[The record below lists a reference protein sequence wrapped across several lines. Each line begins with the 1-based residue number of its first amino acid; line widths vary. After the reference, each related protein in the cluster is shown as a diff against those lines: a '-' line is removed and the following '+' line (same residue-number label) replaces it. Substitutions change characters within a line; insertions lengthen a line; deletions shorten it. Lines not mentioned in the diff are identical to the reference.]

1 MGVLDRF
8 EKGIERAVNGAFA
21 KAFRSEVQPVEI
33 ASALRRECDEKASVV
48 GRDRTIAPNTFV
60 VELGRADHDRLGE
73 WETALGDELSA
84 AVHEHAR
91 QQRYAFVGPVQ
102 VQFAEADDLDT
113 GVFRV
118 RSQTARPESHQQQ
131 YAAQQQ
137 APQAPQDLPYAPHEQ
152 HYAPQAQQPDPYAPA
167 PQGSPLPAAPP
178 YPGAP
183 PAGYPGAAAPAPAY
197 PAPSY
202 PAPSYP
208 APAAPSGWDQQ
219 PAQQPAA
226 PAAQQP
232 AGYSPSW
239 ATPPTSL
246 GTLDVDG
253 RPHRIDRAVTVIGRA
268 MDVDIVLDD
277 PGVSRRHSEVHVV
290 DGKARVIDLGSTNGT
305 FVDGERV
312 HAGTLADGSVITVGR
327 TRITY
332 HSGQW

>member
-118 RSQTARPESHQQQ
+118 RSQTARPDHQQQ
-131 YAAQQQ
+131 YAAPQPSQP

-152 HYAPQAQQPDPYAPA
+152 HYAPQAQQPDPYAPS
-167 PQGSPLPAAPP
+167 GCG
-178 YPGAP
+178 PG
-183 PAGYPGAAAPAPAY
+183 
-197 PAPSY
+197 
-202 PAPSYP
+202 
-208 APAAPSGWDQQ
+208 
-219 PAQQPAA
+219 
-226 PAAQQP
+226 
-232 AGYSPSW
+232 
-239 ATPPTSL
+239 TRRCR
-246 GTLDVDG
+246 G
-253 RPHRIDRAVTVIGRA
+253 RRPR
-268 MDVDIVLDD
+268 
-277 PGVSRRHSEVHVV
+277 
-290 DGKARVIDLGSTNGT
+290 
-305 FVDGERV
+305 
-312 HAGTLADGSVITVGR
+312 
-327 TRITY
+327 
-332 HSGQW
+332 